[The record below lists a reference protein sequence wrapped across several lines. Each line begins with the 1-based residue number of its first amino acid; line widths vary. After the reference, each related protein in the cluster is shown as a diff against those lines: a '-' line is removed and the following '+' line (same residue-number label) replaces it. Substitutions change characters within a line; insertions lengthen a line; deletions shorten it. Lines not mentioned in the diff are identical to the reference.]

1 MPTYVT
7 KHTGGAPHTRL
18 TSLISSAL
26 ESLSPSDPAYAALKE
41 AHALSA
47 GEEPYL
53 EQMTSDLIVP
63 SSHAVKEGEVRK
75 VWEELLTTTETTD
88 WSKLKAEGKTNW
100 ELGAGMCSGPYEA
113 VVLQLLA
120 QMTKA
125 TNVLEIG
132 VFTGTATLALALLP
146 AVKSV
151 VALDIEPYL
160 AEFTK
165 PYWNRAG
172 VSSKID
178 FRIAPALET
187 LKKLKEEGHE
197 GFDLVFIDA
206 DKPSYEAYLR
216 AVIEEGLL
224 AKDGVILADNALY
237 KGYPW
242 APPPD
247 STAKTWS
254 GKTGTNN
261 QSKMEATAGIRSFN
275 TFVRAHPALECAVL
289 PIRDGITVI
298 RRRV

>member
-1 MPTYVT
+1 MPTFVT
-7 KHTGGAPHTRL
+7 KNTGGTPHTRL
-18 TSLISSAL
+18 ASLISNAL
-26 ESLSPSDPAYAALKE
+26 ASLSPSDPAYAALEE
-41 AHALSA
+41 AHALST

-63 SSHAVKEGEVRK
+63 SSHALEEGQVRK

-88 WSKLKAEGKTNW
+88 WRKLKEEGKTTW
-100 ELGAGMCSGPYEA
+100 ELGAGMASRFELCEDRD
-113 VVLQLLA
+113 
-120 QMTKA
+120 
-125 TNVLEIG
+125 
-132 VFTGTATLALALLP
+132 LALALLP
-146 AVKSV
+146 TVKSV

-165 PYWNRAG
+165 PYWDRAG

-187 LKKLKEEGHE
+187 LKKLREEGCE
-197 GFDLVFIDA
+197 GFDFVFIDA
-206 DKPSYEAYLR
+206 DKPSYEAYVR

-224 AKDGVILADNALY
+224 AKDGVILADNTLY

-242 APPPD
+242 APPHN
-247 STAKTWS
+247 STDETWS

-261 QSKMEATAGIRSFN
+261 QSKMEATAGIHSLTVSLCSFN